1 MRVFFDTNVLV
12 SAFTARGL
20 CADLYRIALLHHDLI
35 VGEFVLQELDRVLRT
50 RFHVSAAQAAA
61 VRAHLAQRTVVP
73 MPTAPSPIPVADPD
87 DAWVLA
93 SAEAGEVELLVTGDS
108 DLLAVADACEFLVRA
123 PREAWDL
130 LRGRG

>member
-20 CADLYRIALLHHDLI
+20 CADLYRITLLHHDLI
-35 VGEFVLQELDRVLRT
+35 VGEFVLQELERVLST
-50 RFHVSAAQAAA
+50 RFHVPATQVAA
-61 VRAHLAQRTVVP
+61 VRGHLAQRTVVP

-108 DLLAVADACEFLVRA
+108 DLLAVADACGFLVRA
-123 PREAWDL
+123 PRGAWDL
-130 LRGRG
+130 LRGPG